1 MNKFW
6 LFLLIIICSVNF
18 CFASGDI
25 FNHPAASK
33 EISNNMP
40 ELKNASCKFT
50 QEKHLES
57 AVLKSGGNFKFLK
70 DKGAVFET
78 LYPIKST
85 VSYTSAKNK
94 QINEIMKAVSNKN
107 FAYLDKNFNLYFSK
121 ENDLWTVGLKPKKD
135 SAASSQLH
143 DIIIKGKSDI
153 KFIKI
158 STIKNGTTEI
168 SFQQCT
174 TN

>member
-1 MNKFW
+1 MNRF
-6 LFLLIIICSVNF
+6 LILLLIIFCGINF
-18 CFASGDI
+18 CFASDDV
-25 FNHPAASK
+25 FNHQSTSK
-33 EISNNMP
+33 NISNSMP
-40 ELKNASCKFT
+40 QLGNASCKFT
-50 QEKHLES
+50 QEKYLDS
-57 AVLKSGGNFKFLK
+57 TVLKSGGNFKFIK
-70 DKGAVFET
+70 DKGAIFET

-94 QINEIMKAVSNKN
+94 QMNEIIKAVSNKN
-107 FAYLDKNFNLYFSK
+107 FAYLDKNFNLYFKK
-121 ENDLWTVGLKPKKD
+121 ENDVWTVGLKPKAG
-135 SAASSQLH
+135 SAPASQLY

-153 KFIKI
+153 DFIKI

>member
-1 MNKFW
+1 MNRF
-6 LFLLIIICSVNF
+6 LFCLLIIICSVNF
-18 CFASGDI
+18 CFASVDI
-25 FNHPAASK
+25 FNRPSTSK

-40 ELKNASCKFT
+40 ELKNASCKFI

-57 AVLKSGGNFKFLK
+57 ATLKSGGNFQFIKN
-70 DKGAVFET
+70 KGAIFET

-107 FAYLDKNFNLYFSK
+107 FAYLDKNFDLYFMK
-121 ENDLWTVGLKPKKD
+121 ENDLWTIGLKPKKD
-135 SAASSQLH
+135 SAVSSQLH

-158 STIKNGTTEI
+158 STIKNGITEI

>member
-6 LFLLIIICSVNF
+6 FCLLIIICSVNL
-18 CFASGDI
+18 CFASVDI
-25 FNHPAASK
+25 FNRPSTSK

-50 QEKHLES
+50 QEKHLDS
-57 AVLKSGGNFKFLK
+57 AVLKSGGNFKFVK
-70 DKGAVFET
+70 DKGAIFET

-107 FAYLDKNFNLYFSK
+107 FAYLDKNFNLYFTK
-121 ENDLWTVGLKPKKD
+121 ENDFWTIGLKPKKD
-135 SAASSQLH
+135 SAVSSQLH

-158 STIKNGTTEI
+158 STVKNGITEI